1 MVERRDQVRTTFLSL
16 ARFIVSILVIRWV
29 SMNGPFFV
37 LRAMC
42 PLESLLSSSQR
53 SASITRLRNF
63 PISQFL
69 LASAIDDE
77 LVSALVVACL
87 VAACRL
93 SPWGHRMASTG
104 RLTFAAAMWV
114 IDGIHRHTAI
124 HWTPAQ
130 PALAASFAD

>member
-16 ARFIVSILVIRWV
+16 ARFIVSILVMRWV

-42 PLESLLSSSQR
+42 PLESLLSANCS
-53 SASITRLRNF
+53 SITRLRNF
-63 PISQFL
+63 PIAQFL

-114 IDGIHRHTAI
+114 IDGIHRHTTI
-124 HWTPAQ
+124 HWTPTQ